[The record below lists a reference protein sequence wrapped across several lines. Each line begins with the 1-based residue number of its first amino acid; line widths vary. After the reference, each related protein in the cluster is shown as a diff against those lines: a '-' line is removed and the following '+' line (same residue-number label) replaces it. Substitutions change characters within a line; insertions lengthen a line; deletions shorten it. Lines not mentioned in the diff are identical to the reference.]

1 MIFSLQIKKNAI
13 KGITSKCEEISERI
27 DRHLKSLKPENFKW
41 DFNTF
46 PDDEKDFLVIRKKAK
61 DFILE
66 KVKLEINNWRQT
78 HKDLVDKEI
87 EKVLIDAFK
96 IIKEEL
102 KAITQYA
109 RPLTSDNPSSLLQNL
124 LSYTSRYPGI
134 GNIVPFVAS
143 PFAYFGLPGITLFGF
158 SSWLLYKFGYNK
170 GNLENY
176 RANKRQCIM
185 QWTEDVLQNG
195 IDKKKLNEW
204 MKPFLAHQENFINE
218 ICNNTVP
225 QIIKAEQKFIED
237 TMDDDRSVLD
247 MSDKY
252 VPILR
257 RCQFLLGKLDLIFL
271 EYFKKS
277 EFASLY
283 VRKVVI
289 LCVIATGKSS
299 TVQRAKFQLD
309 NRATIQG
316 AVKTFKMPMKE
327 SENFPQLSEIYSL
340 R

>member
-1 MIFSLQIKKNAI
+1 M
-13 KGITSKCEEISERI
+13 
-27 DRHLKSLKPENFKW
+27 KSLKPEHFKW
-41 DFNTF
+41 DFNTL

-66 KVKLEINNWRQT
+66 KVKLEINDWRQT
-78 HKDLVDKEI
+78 NKDLVDKEI
-87 EKVLIDAFK
+87 ENVLMNEFK
-96 IIKEEL
+96 IIEEEL

-109 RPLTSDNPSSLLQNL
+109 RPLTSDKPISLLQNI

-143 PFAYFGLPGITLFGF
+143 PFAYLGLPGITFSFFVGV

-170 GNLENY
+170 DCLEHY

-195 IDKKKLNEW
+195 IDKKKLNEL

-257 RCQFLLGKLDLIFL
+257 KCQFLLGKLDLIFL

-299 TVQRAKFQLD
+299 TVQKAKFQLD

-316 AVKTFKMPMKE
+316 AVKTFNIPMKE

>member
-1 MIFSLQIKKNAI
+1 M
-13 KGITSKCEEISERI
+13 
-27 DRHLKSLKPENFKW
+27 KSLKPEYFKW
-41 DFNTF
+41 DFNTL
-46 PDDEKDFLVIRKKAK
+46 PDDEKDFLVIQKKAK

-87 EKVLIDAFK
+87 ENVLMNEFK
-96 IIKEEL
+96 IIEEEL

-109 RPLTSDNPSSLLQNL
+109 RPLTSDKPSSLLQNL

-143 PFAYFGLPGITLFGF
+143 PLAYLSLPGFTFLGF
-158 SSWLLYKFGYNK
+158 SFWLLYEFGYNK
-170 GNLENY
+170 GHLEYY

-195 IDKKKLNEW
+195 IDKKKPNEL

-237 TMDDDRSVLD
+237 TMNDNRSVLD
-247 MSDKY
+247 MSNKY

-257 RCQFLLGKLDLIFL
+257 KCQILLGKLDLIFL

-277 EFASLY
+277 EYASLY

-299 TVQRAKFQLD
+299 TVQKAKFQLG

-316 AVKTFKMPMKE
+316 AVKTFKTPLKE